1 MSKAVYARIVEAFD
15 AIYAQ
20 GDNGL
25 EFMDGHNAMDIEL
38 MDHFYNDT
46 VETLSSADKL
56 RMAEM
61 LETIVAD
68 MDFDLESF

>member
-1 MSKAVYARIVEAFD
+1 MSKALNARIVNAFD

-25 EFMDGHNAMDIEL
+25 EYMDRHNAMDIEL
-38 MDHFYNDT
+38 MQFFYNDA
-46 VETLSSADKL
+46 VETLSAADKL

-61 LETIVAD
+61 LETVVAD
-68 MDFDLESF
+68 MDVDLETF